1 MNKMYDYP
9 QNFFNR
15 ELSWLEFNKR
25 VLDEARNEENPLLER
40 VKFLSIFNSNLDEFF
55 MVRVASLLRKYKDNI
70 DSVDI
75 AGMNPSQQLEK
86 IIEKVRFLVQEQYNC
101 YNELTR
107 LLSLKQIKIHKYK
120 NLCEKS
126 KKYIDDYYEREI
138 YPVLTPMVIDS
149 ARPFPLLLN
158 KTLNIAALLKTSTS
172 NSHIFGTIQVP
183 SVLSRLIA
191 IPNDENRVDF
201 VLLEDVIKSNLPKLF
216 SNHEVLYSCSYRITK
231 DVDLDVDEEDAMD
244 LLETMEESLKQRKW
258 GNVVRLEIESN
269 ENIDYFNEILDI
281 IVDEIEIEEQYIF
294 KINGVIDFTFLNKLG
309 SLEGFDELKY
319 EKLKMSNIKI
329 PHRTDI
335 FGYIKEKDIFV
346 HHPYESFDIIVD
358 MVRKAAEDPNVL
370 AIKQTLYRVSGNSP
384 IIEALTK
391 AAEKGKQ
398 VTVLVELKARF
409 DEENNITWAKKLE
422 KAGCHVIYGVIGLKT
437 HCKILLVVRKEKDK
451 IRRYV
456 HFGTGNY
463 NDVTAKFYTDMG
475 ILTADEQFG
484 KDASTLFNML
494 SGYASPDKMKKKTI
508 APYDFRSKFEK
519 LIKRETENAKQGKKS
534 KIIAKMNS
542 LLDKSITT
550 ELYAASQA
558 GVEIELIVR
567 GICCLKPGVK
577 GLSENIKVRSIV
589 GRYLEHSR
597 IYYFYNDGKEE
608 IYISSGDWM
617 YRNLNKRV
625 ETMGIVED
633 KDIQQEIKEILDL
646 YLKDNVKA
654 KILKSDG
661 SYEKKQIA
669 ENEKR
674 VNAQEELVGF
684 TRNKN
689 KSLEKEFSQ
698 TLIIPV
704 KK

>member
-107 LLSLKQIKIHKYK
+107 LLSLKHIKIHKYK

-269 ENIDYFNEILDI
+269 ENIDYFYEILDI

-309 SLEGFDELKY
+309 SLEGVDELK
-319 EKLKMSNIKI
+319 
-329 PHRTDI
+329 
-335 FGYIKEKDIFV
+335 
-346 HHPYESFDIIVD
+346 
-358 MVRKAAEDPNVL
+358 
-370 AIKQTLYRVSGNSP
+370 
-384 IIEALTK
+384 
-391 AAEKGKQ
+391 
-398 VTVLVELKARF
+398 
-409 DEENNITWAKKLE
+409 
-422 KAGCHVIYGVIGLKT
+422 
-437 HCKILLVVRKEKDK
+437 
-451 IRRYV
+451 
-456 HFGTGNY
+456 
-463 NDVTAKFYTDMG
+463 
-475 ILTADEQFG
+475 
-484 KDASTLFNML
+484 
-494 SGYASPDKMKKKTI
+494 
-508 APYDFRSKFEK
+508 
-519 LIKRETENAKQGKKS
+519 
-534 KIIAKMNS
+534 
-542 LLDKSITT
+542 
-550 ELYAASQA
+550 
-558 GVEIELIVR
+558 
-567 GICCLKPGVK
+567 
-577 GLSENIKVRSIV
+577 
-589 GRYLEHSR
+589 
-597 IYYFYNDGKEE
+597 
-608 IYISSGDWM
+608 
-617 YRNLNKRV
+617 
-625 ETMGIVED
+625 
-633 KDIQQEIKEILDL
+633 
-646 YLKDNVKA
+646 
-654 KILKSDG
+654 
-661 SYEKKQIA
+661 
-669 ENEKR
+669 
-674 VNAQEELVGF
+674 
-684 TRNKN
+684 
-689 KSLEKEFSQ
+689 
-698 TLIIPV
+698 
-704 KK
+704 

>member
-55 MVRVASLLRKYKDNI
+55 MVRVASLL
-70 DSVDI
+70 
-75 AGMNPSQQLEK
+75 
-86 IIEKVRFLVQEQYNC
+86 
-101 YNELTR
+101 
-107 LLSLKQIKIHKYK
+107 
-120 NLCEKS
+120 
-126 KKYIDDYYEREI
+126 
-138 YPVLTPMVIDS
+138 
-149 ARPFPLLLN
+149 
-158 KTLNIAALLKTSTS
+158 
-172 NSHIFGTIQVP
+172 
-183 SVLSRLIA
+183 
-191 IPNDENRVDF
+191 
-201 VLLEDVIKSNLPKLF
+201 LPKLF
-216 SNHEVLYSCSYRITK
+216 SSHEVLYSCSYRITK
-231 DVDLDVDEEDAMD
+231 DADLDVDEEDAMD

-258 GNVVRLEIESN
+258 GDAVRLEIESN
-269 ENIDYFNEILDI
+269 GNVEYFNEILDI
-281 IVDEIEIEEQYIF
+281 IVDEIEIDEQYIF
-294 KINGVIDFTFLNKLG
+294 KINGIIDFTFLNKLG
-309 SLEGFDELKY
+309 SVEGFDELKY
-319 EKLKMSNIKI
+319 EKVKMANIKI

-358 MVRKAAEDPNVL
+358 MVKKAAEDPNVL

-451 IRRYV
+451 IKRYV

-494 SGYASPDKMKKKTI
+494 SGYASPDNMKKITI
-508 APYDFRSKFEK
+508 APYGFRDKFEK
-519 LIKRETENAKQGKKS
+519 MIRREAENAKKGKKA

-567 GICCLKPGVK
+567 GICCLKSGIK

-608 IYISSGDWM
+608 LYISSGDWM

-674 VNAQEELVGF
+674 INAQEELVKF
-684 TRNKN
+684 THNKN

-698 TLIIPV
+698 TLIIPIG
-704 KK
+704 K